1 MSRPTVIISPSILVR
16 IVYDLPDG
24 LARLG
29 WEVCRFRPGSPL
41 GSATNYRRADLCLT
55 PGTQG
60 SCPHVDVRPYHLRCD
75 VSIGQESGVRS
86 RGSRVRADAAAL
98 DRPRPRPVQPERGS
112 EKGVMN

>member
-41 GSATNYRRADLCLT
+41 GSATNYRRANLCLT

-60 SCPHVDVRPYHLRCD
+60 PRPHVDDRPYHLRCD
-75 VSIGQESGVRS
+75 VSIGPESESPVARKPGPWRRS
-86 RGSRVRADAAAL
+86 GARLASTAT
-98 DRPRPRPVQPERGS
+98 PVQLERDS
-112 EKGVMN
+112 DEGV